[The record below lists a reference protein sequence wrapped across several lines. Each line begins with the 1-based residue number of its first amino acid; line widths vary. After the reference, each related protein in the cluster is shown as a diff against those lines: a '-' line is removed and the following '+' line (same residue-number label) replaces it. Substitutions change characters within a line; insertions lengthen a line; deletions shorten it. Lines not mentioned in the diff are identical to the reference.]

1 MSDSRV
7 QVAWGN
13 ARRRRG
19 FTLVELLV
27 VIAIIGILVA
37 LLLPAVQSAR
47 EAARRTQCSN
57 NLKQIG
63 VALHNYHDT
72 HMSFP
77 PGGLHHSGPG
87 QGGDSTS
94 WRCSWLLLL
103 LPMLEQQALYNEY
116 DFNIRARDGGPNVT
130 VVGTYISTLICPSAG
145 RRTDLDR
152 WQLAL
157 GVKPLFAKGNYAA
170 CFSAGSGYSQT
181 SFRGA
186 RMQIDRAAF
195 NAAWHYGA
203 NFAAITDGTSN
214 TVVCAEILNSE
225 SPKDDRG
232 AWAYPSGSFFSGG
245 NQTDFDRDVRLPPNG
260 NALDDRRKDKPCFCN
275 APQTDRNLR
284 CNANASRPNVAAR
297 SKHPGGVHTVQ
308 GDASV
313 RFVTDE
319 IDINTWVHMLC
330 IHDADEEMI
339 AQ

>member
-1 MSDSRV
+1 MSRSRIHEICV
-7 QVAWGN
+7 GPHS
-13 ARRRRG
+13 RRG

-27 VIAIIGILVA
+27 VIAIIGILVS

-77 PGGLHHSGPG
+77 PGGLHHSGTG
-87 QGGDSTS
+87 QSGSSTS

-116 DFNIRARDGGPNVT
+116 DFNIRARDGGPNVA
-130 VVGTYISTLICPSAG
+130 VVGTYINTLICPSAG

-152 WQLAL
+152 WEMAL

-170 CFSAGSGYSQT
+170 CFSAGSAYAQGA
-181 SFRGA
+181 FRGD
-186 RMQIDRAAF
+186 RMHIDRAAF

-203 NFAAITDGTSN
+203 NFAEITDGTSN
-214 TVVCAEILNSE
+214 TVVCAEILNSA
-225 SPKDDRG
+225 SSNDDRG

-245 NQTDFDRDVRLPPNG
+245 NHSDIGLDVRLPPNG
-260 NALDDRRKDKPCFCN
+260 NALDDRRKDKPSFCN
-275 APQTDRNLR
+275 APATDKNLR
-284 CNANASRPNVAAR
+284 CSANTSRSNVAAR
-297 SKHPGGVHTVQ
+297 SMHPGGVHALQ

-313 RFVTDE
+313 RFVTNE
-319 IDINTWVHMLC
+319 IDLNAWVHMLC
-330 IHDADEEMI
+330 IHDADEAMI